1 MLATLYAA
9 ASDEMASM
17 KRRMLRLVIG
27 ALLAVVA
34 LVVVLIAVLRALFIW
49 AAEMWGPI
57 GGNLAVAA
65 GALLVAIVGGRRRR
79 HGSAPQ
85 ARRGPCGARREV
97 AGLRHR
103 PCAIGEQVSDT
114 LAGRTGPL
122 HSRKGLTN
130 AVLGAVVIGLLL
142 GRRF

>member
-9 ASDEMASM
+9 ASDGMASM

-34 LVVVLIAVLRALFIW
+34 LVVMLVASLRALFIW
-49 AAEMWGPI
+49 ATDMWGPLA
-57 GGNLAVAA
+57 GNLAVAG
-65 GALLVAIVGGRRRR
+65 GALLVAIVAVVVAAMGRRRKHAVAHAAR
-79 HGSAPQ
+79 DAKLQ
-85 ARRGPCGARREV
+85 AYDTAR
-97 AGLRHR
+97 AL
-103 PCAIGEQVSDT
+103 GEQVSDT
-114 LAGRTGPL
+114 LAGRAGPL